1 LRRWTATKE
10 QKRPFNVNVASTA
23 ATLLL
28 SRYFVR
34 ELRSAVS
41 VERSDHWKAGFR
53 TMKTKHARFDILVT
67 RYCPALYNFASR
79 LTRDVRGA
87 VLSTARFNSA
97 REQLQSRS
105 GEVAL
110 ARSVV
115 PAVLKQTGFT
125 LLKYNVKRI

>member
-1 LRRWTATKE
+1 
-10 QKRPFNVNVASTA
+10 
-23 ATLLL
+23 
-28 SRYFVR
+28 
-34 ELRSAVS
+34 
-41 VERSDHWKAGFR
+41 
-53 TMKTKHARFDILVT
+53 MKTKHARFDILVT

-87 VLSTARFNSA
+87 VLSTTRLNSA

-110 ARSVV
+110 ATSVV
-115 PAVLKQTGFT
+115 PAVLKQIGFT